1 MYGLIND
8 AIKQMV
14 IETFDQEK
22 WVEISR
28 EAEIKETS
36 FRPFEQYDD
45 EITEKLVSVI
55 SEKISMEAPLLL
67 EKFGEY
73 WVNYAKDSEYSSILN
88 AFATSP
94 VELIKSLDSLHTRLE
109 ITFEQLKAPSFYV
122 TTVSDKEIL
131 VHYSTER
138 ELPLKY
144 FVVGLIK
151 GIFNMFD
158 QTCQVDIIE
167 PKNNETAVFKVVF

>member
-1 MYGLIND
+1 MYGLINE

-14 IETFDQEK
+14 IDTFDQEK
-22 WVEISR
+22 WVEVSR
-28 EAEIKETS
+28 EAEIKETR

-45 EITEKLVSVI
+45 EITAKLVTVI

-67 EKFGEY
+67 EEFGKY

-151 GIFNMFD
+151 GIFHMFE
-158 QTCQVDIIE
+158 QTCQINMIE